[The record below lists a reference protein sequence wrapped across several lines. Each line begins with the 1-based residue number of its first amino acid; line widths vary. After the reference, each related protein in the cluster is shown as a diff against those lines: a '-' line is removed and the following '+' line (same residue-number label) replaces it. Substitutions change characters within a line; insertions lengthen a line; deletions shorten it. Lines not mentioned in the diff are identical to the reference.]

1 MYERYNIE
9 MIILWSNEMSLPLS
23 YITGILSNNVI
34 IYDNGTNILSILLIV
49 CTNLVNL
56 ATNVISKH

>member
-49 CTNLVNL
+49 CTNF
-56 ATNVISKH
+56 SEFSD

>member
-49 CTNLVNL
+49 CTNYSEFSN
-56 ATNVISKH
+56 

>member
-49 CTNLVNL
+49 CTNY
-56 ATNVISKH
+56 SEFSD

>member
-34 IYDNGTNILSILLIV
+34 IYDNGTNILSLLLIV
-49 CTNLVNL
+49 CTNF
-56 ATNVISKH
+56 SEFSD